1 MNKLK
6 NYMTDHKGLRLIF
19 WILLFSLCGF
29 FINYCLTPFI
39 NFNKGSTLTLNDLN
53 NNIYINST
61 STSYLTFESNS
72 CVKSDVNEDF
82 ISSKKYSVSLND
94 GYLTLTKDEEKIN
107 CLLYGNYAIWN
118 LSDNIIFERI

>member
-6 NYMTDHKGLRLIF
+6 AYMIDHKGLRLIS
-19 WILLFSLCGF
+19 WILIFSLVGF
-29 FINYCLTPFI
+29 FIYYCLTPFI
-39 NFNKGSTLTLNDLN
+39 NFNKGSSLTLNDLN

-72 CVKSDVNEDF
+72 CVKSDVNDDF
-82 ISSKKYSVSLND
+82 ISSKKYSVSLNN
-94 GYLTLTKDEEKIN
+94 GYLTLKKDEETIN
-107 CLLYGNYAIWN
+107 YLLYGNYAIWN